1 MKKLVFAF
9 AAVVAVSFAACGNKT
24 EQAAPAEADSI
35 EEVAVEDSL
44 VADSAAIDS
53 TAADSAV
60 VAE

>member
-24 EQAAPAEADSI
+24 EQAAPVDTDSI
-35 EEVAVEDSL
+35 EEVVDSVVEDSV
-44 VADSAAIDS
+44 VADSVVADS
-53 TAADSAV
+53 T